1 MHLIIF
7 KTMKKTLNQLLDKK
21 DFLLRMSEKLGIEKD
36 TLENYFHT
44 DRIPEKYKPMINEA
58 LQENLKADKVIKSIR
73 VDIFERI

>member
-1 MHLIIF
+1 
-7 KTMKKTLNQLLDKK
+7 MKKTLNQLLDKK

-44 DRIPEKYKPMINEA
+44 DRIPEKYKPIINDA

>member
-1 MHLIIF
+1 
-7 KTMKKTLNQLLDKK
+7 MKKTLNQLLDKK

-44 DRIPEKYKPMINEA
+44 DRIPEKYKPMINDA

-73 VDIFERI
+73 VDVFKRI

>member
-1 MHLIIF
+1 
-7 KTMKKTLNQLLDKK
+7 
-21 DFLLRMSEKLGIEKD
+21 MSEKLGIEKD

-44 DRIPEKYKPMINEA
+44 DRIPEKYKPMINDA

>member
-1 MHLIIF
+1 
-7 KTMKKTLNQLLDKK
+7 MKKTLNQLLDKK
-21 DFLLRMSEKLGIEKD
+21 DFLLRMSEKLGIEKN

>member
-1 MHLIIF
+1 
-7 KTMKKTLNQLLDKK
+7 MKKTLNKLLDKK

-44 DRIPEKYKPMINEA
+44 DRIPEKYKPMINYA
-58 LQENLKADKVIKSIR
+58 LQENLKADKAIKSIR

>member
-1 MHLIIF
+1 
-7 KTMKKTLNQLLDKK
+7 MKKTLNQLLDKK

-44 DRIPEKYKPMINEA
+44 DRIPEKYKPMINYA
-58 LQENLKADKVIKSIR
+58 LQENLKADKAIKSIR

>member
-1 MHLIIF
+1 
-7 KTMKKTLNQLLDKK
+7 MKKTLNQLLDKK

-44 DRIPEKYKPMINEA
+44 DRIPQKYKPMINEA
-58 LQENLKADKVIKSIR
+58 LQENLKADKTIKSIR

>member
-1 MHLIIF
+1 
-7 KTMKKTLNQLLDKK
+7 MKKTLNQLLDKK

-44 DRIPEKYKPMINEA
+44 DRIPQKYKPMINEA

>member
-1 MHLIIF
+1 
-7 KTMKKTLNQLLDKK
+7 MKKTLNQLLDKK

-44 DRIPEKYKPMINEA
+44 DRIPEKYKLIINEA

>member
-1 MHLIIF
+1 
-7 KTMKKTLNQLLDKK
+7 MKKTLNQLLDKK

-73 VDIFERI
+73 VDIFKRI

>member
-1 MHLIIF
+1 
-7 KTMKKTLNQLLDKK
+7 MKKTLNQLLDKK

-44 DRIPEKYKPMINEA
+44 DRIPEKYKPIINDA
-58 LQENLKADKVIKSIR
+58 LQKNLKADKTIKSIR

>member
-1 MHLIIF
+1 
-7 KTMKKTLNQLLDKK
+7 MKKTLNQLLDKK

-44 DRIPEKYKPMINEA
+44 DRIPEKYKPMINDA

>member
-1 MHLIIF
+1 
-7 KTMKKTLNQLLDKK
+7 MKKTLNQLLDKK

-44 DRIPEKYKPMINEA
+44 DRIPEKYKPMINDA

-73 VDIFERI
+73 VDIFKRI

>member
-1 MHLIIF
+1 
-7 KTMKKTLNQLLDKK
+7 MKKTLNQLLDKK

-44 DRIPEKYKPMINEA
+44 DRIPEKYKPMINYA
-58 LQENLKADKVIKSIR
+58 LQENFKADKTIKSIR

>member
-1 MHLIIF
+1 
-7 KTMKKTLNQLLDKK
+7 MKQTLNQLLDKK

-44 DRIPEKYKPMINEA
+44 DRIPEKYKPIINEA

>member
-1 MHLIIF
+1 
-7 KTMKKTLNQLLDKK
+7 MKKTLNQLLDKK

>member
-1 MHLIIF
+1 
-7 KTMKKTLNQLLDKK
+7 MKKTLNQLLDKK

-44 DRIPEKYKPMINEA
+44 DRIPEKYKPIINEA
-58 LQENLKADKVIKSIR
+58 LQENLKADKMIKSIR

>member
-1 MHLIIF
+1 
-7 KTMKKTLNQLLDKK
+7 MKKTLNQLLDKK

-36 TLENYFHT
+36 TLENYFDT
-44 DRIPEKYKPMINEA
+44 DRIPEKYKPIINEA

>member
-1 MHLIIF
+1 
-7 KTMKKTLNQLLDKK
+7 MKKTLNQLLDKK

-44 DRIPEKYKPMINEA
+44 DRIPEKYKPMINDA
-58 LQENLKADKVIKSIR
+58 LQENLKADKAIKSIR

>member
-1 MHLIIF
+1 
-7 KTMKKTLNQLLDKK
+7 MKKTLNQLLDKK

-44 DRIPEKYKPMINEA
+44 DRIPEKYKPIINEA
-58 LQENLKADKVIKSIR
+58 LQENLKADKIIKSIR

>member
-1 MHLIIF
+1 
-7 KTMKKTLNQLLDKK
+7 MKKTLNQLLDKK

-44 DRIPEKYKPMINEA
+44 DRIPEKYKPIINEA

>member
-1 MHLIIF
+1 
-7 KTMKKTLNQLLDKK
+7 MKKTLNKLLDKK